1 MKMNT
6 KIEQIELALKEI
18 ELVMRKLNIWSDGKN
33 RPDDSAF
40 LSQSPFFL
48 DTMNFEQWL
57 EFVFVPRFY
66 SLIESDSKLPENV
79 VIHTYAQE
87 FYRGRWQEYKE
98 LIQILMKFDK
108 LFAKA

>member
-33 RPDDSAF
+33 RPDDRAF

-66 SLIESDSKLPENV
+66 SLIESGSKLPENV

>member
-6 KIEQIELALKEI
+6 KAEQIEQALKEI
-18 ELVMRKLNIWSDGKN
+18 ELVMKKLDIWSDGKN
-33 RPDDSAF
+33 RPDERAF

-48 DTMNFEQWL
+48 DTMSFEQWL

-66 SLIESDSKLPENV
+66 ELIKNNLSLPENV